1 MKPKNN
7 FFKWMAVIGVF
18 TTFVSFSLVSP
29 SVSAQE
35 GTPPA
40 STEMPTEIYTEEPIY
55 YPTIVPT
62 PMPDLGVQTTEQSIA
77 PFNAQSLGES
87 VSASGWSFPQN
98 ISQTESLSTEP
109 SIAVDSA
116 NHLHIVWTELNS
128 SGISDI
134 YYKYQDEAGAWSS
147 VVNVSKSNAFNS
159 NNAQIITDSNGNAH
173 IVWAEQ
179 DNDFSG
185 DNEVYYSRCTGT
197 TCTNPTNLSG
207 PTNWDCGRFLPN
219 LQDWSSG
226 DPIIGI
232 DENENLMVL
241 WRAYEPAEITMAY
254 SAWSSTDSPPTIR
267 TGCLPYNAGIPNHVV
282 GAARVVGGG
291 TNDFRLVY
299 ENLPSSSPARIYYS
313 TYNSNSFPLWVS
325 NQIGEGSWPD
335 IFLKGFNQ
343 AHATWCGHDG
353 IARYWNND
361 ISAVE
366 TITGAF
372 CGLRVSVAVDANDVP
387 HAFSNSTSQIYE
399 NIRYPE
405 GWSEK
410 INVSQ
415 SPNGAARQD
424 VVADSNGNLHVV
436 WFDGRDGNFEIYYST
451 KYDCTGVL
459 LSPIAQAVSNEVN
472 KDLNKPKQN
481 FCGNSFEDLVIL
493 PPGEDAFER
502 FHDLASEA
510 KYEVDFTTMLWDEY
524 IPELGNS
531 AGRIFLG
538 GVKELHSKVV
548 NPNTAD
554 DYSEGVQVRILIG
567 LDKNSLD
574 FASFIGTPFPWEDIF
589 QYQHARILED
599 LSELQIPLED
609 TNWKVEIA
617 LYNAVTENTYSH
629 VKLMIVD
636 GKIAI
641 SSGYNM
647 QYVYLN
653 GRDRRDMGV
662 EVSGPIAL
670 DSLTVFDSLWSS
682 AILCESIIDGE
693 CVESSV
699 TLQRH
704 PRLNNPIST
713 GNDIVF
719 SLYRDDNDKFADNAI
734 VAAINSAN
742 SQVNIMQNRF
752 VNSFILPMPYARAI
766 LDVLKKNNDEEFN
779 VKLIVSGE
787 KPELS
792 LNKLGICNLKKR
804 LANEEP
810 SKLQYFKARSLT
822 PSVHTKS
829 LSIDNSFIIVGSQ
842 NFDVSAWLDFNYNL
856 DLAEYSLGIESD
868 TAADDFDGYFED
880 EWAISDDINCKA
892 DNVALQSEIDQAE
905 AGSIIVIP
913 AGIYTESVIINKPL
927 TLVGANNQTIIQP
940 VGNEPAFRITSSDVV
955 IANMKISG
963 GDGYGIELIDSSPS
977 SLKDI
982 QIYRVVF
989 EENAQGGVLVQG
1001 LIPGSPMNYAIE
1013 NNTFIGG
1020 GSGVIINMLE
1030 TQAEKSFIR
1039 NNIFYSQLRFPIE
1052 ILSEND
1058 SHVEYSFNVFD
1069 NCDLG
1074 TCTIYWRDI
1083 EGGVLNPLSTQ
1094 HDNLFDLDPRF
1105 ISAGDGAYQLSIA
1118 SPAID
1123 AGDPSMFHELYFDG
1137 NNDEEIRID
1146 MGAFE
1151 YVPVTNLSPVVTA
1164 GADQTIE
1171 LGNPVTITTTY
1182 TDEDNIED
1190 HTAQIS
1196 WEDGLVEDVS
1206 ATVSAPNQGE
1216 VIRTHTYNSI
1226 GTYTVE
1232 ICVIDLYGGVGCD
1245 TLQVNVTQ
1253 PATQFTFTGFF
1264 QPVDN
1269 QPIINTVNA
1278 GRAIPIKFS
1287 LNGYQGLDIFTAGYP
1302 ASVAVTCGTSAEDAI
1317 EQTVTAGGSS
1327 LSYDAA
1333 TDQYTYVWKTD
1344 KAWANTCRTL
1354 VLKLSDGSYY
1364 RANFK
1369 FKK

>member
-1 MKPKNN
+1 MKPQNN
-7 FFKWMAVIGVF
+7 FFKWLAVVGLF
-18 TTFVSFSLVSP
+18 TTFISFSLVSP

-62 PMPDLGVQTTEQSIA
+62 PMPDLGVQTTEQSIT

-147 VVNVSKSNAFNS
+147 GVNVSKSNAFNS

-185 DNEVYYSRCTGT
+185 DNEIYYSRCTGI
-197 TCTNPTNLSG
+197 TCTIPTNLSG

-254 SAWSSTDSPPTIR
+254 STWSSTDSPPTIR
-267 TGCLPYNAGIPNHVV
+267 TGCLPYNEGIPNHFV
-282 GAARVVGGG
+282 GAARIVGRG

-299 ENLPSSSPARIYYS
+299 ENLPSSSPARIYYN

-325 NQIGEGSWPD
+325 NQIGEGGWPD

-343 AHATWCGHDG
+343 VHATWCGHDG

-366 TITGAF
+366 AITDAF

-451 KYDCTGVL
+451 TYDCSGVS
-459 LSPIAQAVSNEVN
+459 LSPIAQAVYNEVH
-472 KDLNKPKQN
+472 KDSNKPTQN
-481 FCGNSFEDLVIL
+481 FCGNNFEDLIIL
-493 PPGEDAFER
+493 PPGRGAFEQFR
-502 FHDLASEA
+502 DLASQA
-510 KYEVDFTTMLWDEY
+510 KYEVDFTTMIWE
-524 IPELGNS
+524 EGE
-531 AGRIFLG
+531 AGDIILEGIETLYQNVR
-538 GVKELHSKVV
+538 S
-548 NPNTAD
+548 NPQN
-554 DYSEGVQVRILIG
+554 YPNGVQVRLLVGLEHYLLGEDQRALILRK
-567 LDKNSLD
+567 LH
-574 FASFIGTPFPWEDIF
+574 T
-589 QYQHARILED
+589 
-599 LSELQIPLED
+599 SEIPD
-609 TNWKVEIA
+609 NAPNWKLEVGSYRNSG
-617 LYNAVTENTYSH
+617 LTLKYSH
-629 VKLMIVD
+629 VKTMIVD
-636 GKIAI
+636 GETVIV
-641 SSGYNM
+641 SGYNV
-647 QYVYLN
+647 QNDYLIEGIN
-653 GRDRRDMGV
+653 RQDMGIK
-662 EVSGPIAL
+662 VSGPIVLNAL
-670 DSLTVFDSLWSS
+670 DVFDNLWLD
-682 AILCESIIDGE
+682 AELCEGLTGGE
-693 CVESSV
+693 CPESSLAV

-704 PRLNNPIST
+704 PSISSIPISI
-713 GNDIVF
+713 GDDIVF
-719 SLYRDDNDKFADNAI
+719 SLFRDDIDKTSDDAI
-734 VAAINSAN
+734 VAAINASN
-742 SQVNIMQNRF
+742 DNIKIIQDRF
-752 VNSFILPMPYARAI
+752 VTGYFFLARYAEAI
-766 LDVLKKNNDEEFN
+766 FDSVLEQKN
-779 VKLIVSGE
+779 VKLLVSGKSPTAFMSVDGACTLAQLILNE
-787 KPELS
+787 SPANLHFFEARLS
-792 LNKLGICNLKKR
+792 KFPI
-804 LANEEP
+804 
-810 SKLQYFKARSLT
+810 
-822 PSVHTKS
+822 HTKS
-829 LSIDNSFIIVGSQ
+829 ILIDDSFLIVGSQ
-842 NFDVSAWLDFNYNL
+842 NFDESSWESGGL
-856 DLAEYSLGIESD
+856 DLAEYNLAIVSKLGLNTPASKYNSQF
-868 TAADDFDGYFED
+868 TD
-880 EWAISDDINCKA
+880 EWNEINSDPILCFIGHPISLQNEIN
-892 DNVALQSEIDQAE
+892 QAE
-905 AGSIIVIP
+905 EGSVIVIP
-913 AGIYTESVIINKPL
+913 AGVYTESVIINKPL
-927 TLVGANNQTIIQP
+927 TLVGANPNQTIIQP
-940 VGNEPAFRITSSDVV
+940 VENEPAFRITSSDVT

-982 QIYRVVF
+982 EIYRVVF
-989 EENAQGGVLVQG
+989 EENALGGVLVQG

-1020 GSGVIINMLE
+1020 GSGVTINMLE
-1030 TQAEKSFIR
+1030 TQAEKSLIR

-1074 TCTIYWRDI
+1074 SCTIYWRDI
-1083 EGGVLNPLSTQ
+1083 EGGVLNPLSSQ

-1105 ISAGDGAYQLSIA
+1105 MSIGDGAYQLSA
-1118 SPAID
+1118 TSPAVD
-1123 AGDPSMFHELYFDG
+1123 AGDTSMSHELYFDG
-1137 NNDEEIRID
+1137 NNDEIVQID
-1146 MGAFE
+1146 IGTFE
-1151 YVPVTNLSPVVTA
+1151 YAPFTNLSPVVNA

-1171 LGNPVTITTTY
+1171 LGSPVTITATY
-1182 TDEDNIED
+1182 TDEDHIED
-1190 HTAQIS
+1190 HAAQIS
-1196 WEDGLVEDVS
+1196 WGDGLVEDVS
-1206 ATVSAPNQGE
+1206 ATATAPNQGE
-1216 VIRTHTYNSI
+1216 VSSTHTYTNI
-1226 GTYTVE
+1226 GTYAVE
-1232 ICVIDLYGGVGCD
+1232 ICVIDLYGSVGCD

-1253 PATQFTFTGFF
+1253 PPAQFTFTGFF
-1264 QPVDN
+1264 PPVDN

-1287 LNGYQGLDIFTAGYP
+1287 LNGYQGLDIFATSYP
-1302 ASVAVTCGTSAEDAI
+1302 ASVTVACGTSAEDAI

-1327 LSYDAA
+1327 LSYDAT

-1344 KAWANTCRTL
+1344 KAWANTCRTF